1 MKIKV
6 LNQNEV
12 TGYKEY
18 AILHQKFSGQQALAS
33 GQSYTLSHTGVGE
46 GIVIFYTGSIQI
58 TSLVIDGNT
67 VVSTAIP
74 VNVDPLVLPIEWG
87 QSISLRITAT
97 ANATISAV
105 YMGT

>member
-6 LNQNEV
+6 LNQNDV

-18 AILHQKFSGQQALAS
+18 AILHQKFEQQALAS
-33 GQSYTLSHTGVGE
+33 NQSYTLSHTGVGE

-58 TSLVIDGNT
+58 TSLVIDGKT
-67 VVSTAIP
+67 IVSTAIL
-74 VNVDPLVLPIEWG
+74 VNTDPLVLPIEWT
-87 QSISLRITAT
+87 QSISLQITAT

-105 YMGT
+105 YLGA

>member
-6 LNQNEV
+6 LNQNDV

-18 AILHQKFSGQQALAS
+18 AILHQKLERQALTS
-33 GQSYTLSHTGVGE
+33 NQSYTLSHTGVGE

-58 TSLVIDGNT
+58 TSLVIDGKNI
-67 VVSTAIP
+67 VSTAIP
-74 VNVDPLVLPIEWG
+74 VNVDPLVLPIEWT
-87 QSISLRITAT
+87 QSISLQITAT
-97 ANATISAV
+97 TSATISAV

>member
-6 LNQNEV
+6 LNQNDV

-18 AILHQKFSGQQALAS
+18 AILHKKFEQQALAS

-67 VVSTAIP
+67 IVSTAVP
-74 VNVDPLVLPIEWG
+74 VNTDPLVLPIEWTK
-87 QSISLRITAT
+87 SISLQLTAT

>member
-6 LNQNEV
+6 LNQNDV

-18 AILHQKFSGQQALAS
+18 AMLHQKFERRALAIS
-33 GQSYTLSHTGVGE
+33 QSYTLSHTGVGE

-58 TSLVIDGNT
+58 TSLVIDGKNI
-67 VVSTAIP
+67 VSTAIP
-74 VNVDPLVLPIEWG
+74 INTDPLVLPIEWT
-87 QSISLRITAT
+87 QSISLQITAT
-97 ANATISAV
+97 ANATINAV

>member
-6 LNQNEV
+6 LNQNDV

-18 AILHQKFSGQQALAS
+18 AILHQKFEQQALAS
-33 GQSYTLSHTGVGE
+33 GKSYTLSHTGVGE

-74 VNVDPLVLPIEWG
+74 VNVDPLILPIEWRR
-87 QSISLRITAT
+87 SISLQITAT

-105 YMGT
+105 YLGT